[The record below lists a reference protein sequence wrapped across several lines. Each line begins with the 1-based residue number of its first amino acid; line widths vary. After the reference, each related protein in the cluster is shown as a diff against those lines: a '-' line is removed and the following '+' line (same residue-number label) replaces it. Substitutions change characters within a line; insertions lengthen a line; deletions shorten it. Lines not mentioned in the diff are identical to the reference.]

1 MTITVNPLV
10 TPTFTQVAPIC
21 SGATLN
27 ALPLVSTNLIN
38 GTWSP
43 ALNNTTTTQYT
54 FTPNTG
60 ECAISTTMTITV
72 NPLVTPSFT
81 QVTPICSGETLAALP
96 LVSTNLI
103 NGTWSPAID
112 NMSTTQYTF
121 TPNTGECATSTTM
134 TITVNPLV
142 TPTFTQVAPI
152 CSGASLTA
160 LPLTSTNLINGTWS
174 PALNNTTTTQY
185 TFTPNTGECATS
197 TTMTITVN
205 PLVTPTFTQVA
216 PICSGTTLAAL
227 PLVSTN
233 LINGTWSPAI
243 DNTAT
248 TEYTFTPSAGQC
260 LVTTTMIIVVE
271 NRVIPQFNAISPIC
285 FGASL
290 DALPTISNDGFEG
303 VWSPAINPALTTTYT
318 FTPLTSQCA
327 YERTL
332 TIEVNQLTLP
342 VFNPVSPICSGST
355 ILDLPLQSVNS
366 IQGTWFPSINTTQ
379 TTTYLFTPLN
389 NECATTTTLQIEVL
403 PNTIVPQFNAISPIC
418 EGTQL
423 NNLNPVSNNGISGV
437 WSPALNNLVTTTY
450 FFTPNVAQCALP
462 TQLVIEVNQKVTPI
476 FNSLAPICEGQTI
489 TPLSTQSVN
498 GIIGVWS
505 PALNNNLT
513 TNYLFTPNTNE
524 CALPTQLILT
534 VHPNPIVKLAGGTIC
549 KDLDTNTITK
559 GHILSTNFD
568 PYAYSINWNYENVFI
583 NGIYTNTYNAMAIGD
598 YFVKVTDNSTGCFSV
613 SNTVSVVEKEYSTLF
628 TTEVTDFFSE
638 SPSVLVLSS
647 NSEND
652 FWYQLDSGL
661 PQSANQ
667 FINVSHGLH
676 EITVFDNEGCLYEKI
691 EARIFSYPKYFTPNA
706 DGINDF
712 WHVFDANLLPNISL
726 FLYDRYGKFI
736 TKLTSNSIG
745 WDGTYLGNKLPSD
758 DYWFVIY
765 YDENGISKT
774 HRSHFSLKR

>member
-1 MTITVNPLV
+1 MTITVNPFV
-10 TPTFTQVAPIC
+10 TPAFTQVAPIC
-21 SGATLN
+21 SGASLA

-43 ALNNTTTTQYT
+43 ALNNT
-54 FTPNTG
+54 
-60 ECAISTTMTITV
+60 A
-72 NPLVTPSFT
+72 
-81 QVTPICSGETLAALP
+81 
-96 LVSTNLI
+96 
-103 NGTWSPAID
+103 
-112 NMSTTQYTF
+112 TTQYTF
-121 TPNTGECATSTTM
+121 TPNTGECATSTNM
-134 TITVNPLV
+134 TITVNPFV
-142 TPTFTQVAPI
+142 TPAFTQVAPI
-152 CSGASLTA
+152 CSGVSLTA
-160 LPLTSTNLINGTWS
+160 LPLASTNLINGTWS

-227 PLVSTN
+227 PLTSTN
-233 LINGTWSPAI
+233 LINGTWSPALN
-243 DNTAT
+243 NTAT

-260 LVTTTMIIVVE
+260 IVTTTMIIVVE

-318 FTPLTSQCA
+318 FTPLTNQCA

-332 TIEVNQLTLP
+332 TIEVNQLAVP
-342 VFNPVSPICSGST
+342 IFNPVSPICSGASVA
-355 ILDLPLQSVNS
+355 DLPLQSINS

-462 TQLVIEVNQKVTPI
+462 TQLVIEVYQKVTPI
-476 FNSLAPICEGQTI
+476 FNSLTPICQGQTI
-489 TPLSTQSVN
+489 APLTTQSNN
-498 GIIGVWS
+498 GINGVWS
-505 PALNNNLT
+505 PALNNDLT
-513 TNYLFTPNTNE
+513 TTYLFTPNSNE
-524 CALPTQLILT
+524 CALPTQLTLT
-534 VHPNPIVKLAGGTIC
+534 VHPNPVVKLADGTIC
-549 KDLDTNTITK
+549 KDVDTNTITK
-559 GHILSTNFD
+559 GHVLITNFD
-568 PYAYSINWNYENVFI
+568 PYAYTINWNYENVFI
-583 NGIYTNTYNAMAIGD
+583 NGIYTNTYTAMAIGD

-661 PQSANQ
+661 PQLSNQ
-667 FINVSHGLH
+667 FNNVSHGLH
-676 EITVFDNEGCLYEKI
+676 EITIFDDEACLYEI
-691 EARIFSYPKYFTPNA
+691 VNARIFSYPKYFTPNA

-712 WHVFDANLLPNISL
+712 WHVFDANLLPNMRV

-736 TKLTSNSIG
+736 SNLTSNSVG